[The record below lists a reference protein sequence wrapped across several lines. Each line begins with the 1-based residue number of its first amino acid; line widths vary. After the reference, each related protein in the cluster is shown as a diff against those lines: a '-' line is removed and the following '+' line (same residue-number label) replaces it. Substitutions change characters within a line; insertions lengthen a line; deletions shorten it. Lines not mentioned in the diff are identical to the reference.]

1 MEPVTFRCS
10 LAVDIKPVTFR
21 CSLAVDIKPVTFGCS
36 LAVDINERKRCR
48 APTDPRHNGPP
59 HRPTYHKN
67 MTMKEPRRN
76 IACSVVDGERNYV
89 KNRKRHRGEVGSY
102 HTQHS
107 HLFSTASASAAAA
120 ALVSCLAVASALTHV
135 PLRPRFSHHAFRLR
149 AHMFSRK
156 SAARARQTQTQLSV
170 NSASRSSMSL
180 DEIPTSLER
189 TNDRRIQNWSIRY
202 SDLVEYKR
210 KHGHTNVPL
219 SHSDT
224 KLAIWVR
231 NQRHQF
237 RHLLHGRRST
247 MTRDRYEKL
256 CAIDFDFGTPFRE
269 AWDRRCQEL
278 IAFKKKHGHCNV
290 PQLWDENPALSRW
303 VALQRLCYRNS
314 QLEMKPDISEDRVQA
329 LEDIGFEWAV
339 NDKKWRDMLERT
351 QKTLFFVQDDA
362 AEEDEEESKAT
373 KLERRPDWT
382 NRTIATFAF
391 GLMSKGINTHGC
403 REMRRPVSPP
413 NASSRSSGRYPD
425 FNGSDLEVL
434 GRRRQKKSGWR
445 RTGLRSSRRR
455 RRSISKR

>member
-1 MEPVTFRCS
+1 
-10 LAVDIKPVTFR
+10 
-21 CSLAVDIKPVTFGCS
+21 
-36 LAVDINERKRCR
+36 
-48 APTDPRHNGPP
+48 
-59 HRPTYHKN
+59 
-67 MTMKEPRRN
+67 MKEPRRN

-102 HTQHS
+102 RTQHS
-107 HLFSTASASAAAA
+107 HLFSTASAPAAAA
-120 ALVSCLAVASALTHV
+120 ALVSCLAVASALTHAPV
-135 PLRPRFSHHAFRLR
+135 RPRSSHHVFRLR
-149 AHMFSRK
+149 APADIVGTFDPSM
-156 SAARARQTQTQLSV
+156 RARQTQTQLGVS
-170 NSASRSSMSL
+170 SASRSSISL

-269 AWDRRCQEL
+269 AWDRRYQEL

-329 LEDIGFEWAV
+329 LEDIGFEWAI
-339 NDKKWRDMLERT
+339 NDKKWSDMLERT
-351 QKTLFFVQDDA
+351 QKTLFYVQDNA
-362 AEEDEEESKAT
+362 ADEDEEDSKET
-373 KLERRPDWT
+373 TLERRPDWT
-382 NRTIATFAF
+382 KLLGQPHNRDVRVWIDVQRYQYAR
-391 GLMSKGINTHGC
+391 LQ
-403 REMRRPVSPP
+403 RDEE
-413 NASSRSSGRYPD
+413 SSLTPD
-425 FNGSDLEVL
+425 RIE
-434 GRRRQKKSGWR
+434 QIE
-445 RTGLRSSRRR
+445 
-455 RRSISKR
+455 RSIPGFQWVGSRGPRPKTAEEERLEEDWAKIVEEAKKVDIEAVVVVGKDEEEEDSTDWSDTDLMDLWAMEDD